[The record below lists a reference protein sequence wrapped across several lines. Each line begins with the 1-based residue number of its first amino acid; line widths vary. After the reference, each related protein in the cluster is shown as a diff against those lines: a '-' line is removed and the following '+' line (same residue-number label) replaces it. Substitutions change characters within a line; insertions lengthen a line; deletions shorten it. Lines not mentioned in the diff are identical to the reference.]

1 MSQRGGGYV
10 EEVLKY
16 LEHERQRGLNI
27 HEEMDKLMERGE
39 ASDDQEMDWSYY
51 EGYAD
56 AMAAAIN
63 KLKG

>member
-1 MSQRGGGYV
+1 V

-16 LEHERQRGLNI
+16 LERERQRGLDI
-27 HEEMDKLMERGE
+27 HEEMDELMERGE
-39 ASDDQEMDWSYY
+39 ASDDQEYDWSYY